1 MGLMNEFEKIIYN
14 NFLEVSKKINN
25 KPVKYRKNFDNFP
38 DTNFIIVNKL
48 SRFFKKF
55 NHLKIKDFI
64 EAPYFVYDENYFDLK
79 FYLSPKAIKA
89 YTLYND
95 KFLLNNPDDE
105 KTLLKMQESR
115 KFIYNYCKEKD
126 MNIKDYLSVK
136 EGEYNVFLK
145 HIKNRDVIIFIL
157 FAFSNFEKVL
167 GSIDTDIK
175 TMYSSNFSRLNYI
188 RTKYYSS
195 SKAKKIIN
203 KFKIFVENQKV

>member
-1 MGLMNEFEKIIYN
+1 MTDIEKVIYN
-14 NFLEVSKKINN
+14 NFLEVSKKVNN

-38 DTNFIIVNKL
+38 DENYIIVNKL
-48 SRFFKKF
+48 SSFFYKF
-55 NHLKIKDFI
+55 KHLKIKDFF

-79 FYLSPKAIKA
+79 FYLGPKAIKA

-95 KFLLNNPDDE
+95 KFLLNNPDDD
-105 KTLLKMQESR
+105 KTLLKMQESI
-115 KFIYNYCKEKD
+115 KFIYNYSKEKD
-126 MNIKDYLSVK
+126 INIKDYLSFR

-203 KFKIFVENQKV
+203 NFKIFVEKPKT

>member
-1 MGLMNEFEKIIYN
+1 MTEKEKVIYN

-25 KPVKYRKNFDNFP
+25 KPVRYRKNFDNFP
-38 DTNFIIVNKL
+38 DENYILITKL
-48 SRFFKKF
+48 SRFFSKF
-55 NHLKIKDFI
+55 NHLKVKDFF

-79 FYLSPKAIKA
+79 FYLSQKAIKS
-89 YTLYND
+89 YTSYND
-95 KFLLNNPDDE
+95 KFLLNNPDDG
-105 KTLLKMQESR
+105 KTLSKMQESI

-126 MNIKDYLSVK
+126 INIKDYLTIK

-157 FAFSNFEKVL
+157 FAFNNFEKVVR
-167 GSIDTDIK
+167 SIDTDIK

>member
-1 MGLMNEFEKIIYN
+1 MTEKEKVIYN

-25 KPVKYRKNFDNFP
+25 KPVRYRKNFDNFP
-38 DTNFIIVNKL
+38 DENYILITKL
-48 SRFFKKF
+48 SRFFNKF
-55 NHLKIKDFI
+55 DHLKVKDFF

-79 FYLSPKAIKA
+79 FYLSQKAIKS

-95 KFLLNNPDDE
+95 KFLLNNPDDV
-105 KTLLKMQESR
+105 KTLSKMQESI

-126 MNIKDYLSVK
+126 INIKDYLTIK

-145 HIKNRDVIIFIL
+145 HIKNRDIIIFIL
-157 FAFSNFEKVL
+157 FAFSNFEKVV

-175 TMYSSNFSRLNYI
+175 NMYSSNFSRLNYI

-203 KFKIFVENQKV
+203 NFKIFVEKPKT

>member
-1 MGLMNEFEKIIYN
+1 MDLMNDIEKVIYN
-14 NFLEVSKKINN
+14 NFLEVSKKVNN

-38 DTNFIIVNKL
+38 DESYIIVNKL
-48 SRFFKKF
+48 SSFFYKF
-55 NHLKIKDFI
+55 KHLKIKDFF

-79 FYLSPKAIKA
+79 FYLGPKAIKA

-95 KFLLNNPDDE
+95 KFLLNNPDDD
-105 KTLLKMQESR
+105 KTLSKMQESI
-115 KFIYNYCKEKD
+115 KFIYNYCKDKNI
-126 MNIKDYLSVK
+126 NIKDYLTLK

-157 FAFSNFEKVL
+157 FAFSNFEKVI
-167 GSIDTDIK
+167 GSIDTEIK

-203 KFKIFVENQKV
+203 NFKIFVEKQKV

>member
-1 MGLMNEFEKIIYN
+1 MTDIEKVIYN
-14 NFLEVSKKINN
+14 NFLEVSKKVNN

-38 DTNFIIVNKL
+38 DENYIIVSKL
-48 SRFFKKF
+48 SRFFNKF
-55 NHLKIKDFI
+55 KHLKIKDFF
-64 EAPYFVYDENYFDLK
+64 EAPYFVYGENYFDLK

-105 KTLLKMQESR
+105 KTLLKMQSSV
-115 KFIYNYCKEKD
+115 KYIYDYCKKNNIQIEK
-126 MNIKDYLSVK
+126 YLTIK

-145 HIKNRDVIIFIL
+145 HIKDRDVIIFTL
-157 FAFSNFEKVL
+157 FAFSNFENVL
-167 GSIDTDIK
+167 SSIDTEIK
-175 TMYSSNFSRLNYI
+175 NMYSSNFSRLNYI

-203 KFKIFVENQKV
+203 NFKIFVEKQKT

>member
-1 MGLMNEFEKIIYN
+1 MTEVEKIIYN
-14 NFLEVSKKINN
+14 NFLEVSKKVNN

-38 DTNFIIVNKL
+38 DENYIIVSKL
-48 SRFFKKF
+48 SNFFYKF
-55 NHLKIKDFI
+55 KHLKIKDFF

-95 KFLLNNPDDE
+95 KFLLNNPDNVN
-105 KTLLKMQESR
+105 TLSKMQESI
-115 KFIYNYCKEKD
+115 KFIYNYCKENNI
-126 MNIKDYLSVK
+126 NIKDYLAVK
-136 EGEYNVFLK
+136 EGEYNVFMK

-157 FAFSNFEKVL
+157 FAFNNFEKVV

-175 TMYSSNFSRLNYI
+175 NMYSSNFSRLNYI

>member
-1 MGLMNEFEKIIYN
+1 MTEVEKIIYN
-14 NFLEVSKKINN
+14 NFLEVSKKVNN

-38 DTNFIIVNKL
+38 DENYIIVSKL
-48 SRFFKKF
+48 SNFFYKF
-55 NHLKIKDFI
+55 KHLKIKD
-64 EAPYFVYDENYFDLK
+64 FVYDENYFDLK

-95 KFLLNNPDDE
+95 KFLLNNPDNVN
-105 KTLLKMQESR
+105 TLSKMQESI
-115 KFIYNYCKEKD
+115 KFIYNYCKENNI
-126 MNIKDYLSVK
+126 NIKDYLAVK
-136 EGEYNVFLK
+136 EGEYNVFMK

-157 FAFSNFEKVL
+157 FAFNNFEKVVR
-167 GSIDTDIK
+167 SIDTDIK

>member
-1 MGLMNEFEKIIYN
+1 MTEVEKIIYN
-14 NFLEVSKKINN
+14 NFLEVSKKVNN

-38 DTNFIIVNKL
+38 DENYIIVSKL
-48 SRFFKKF
+48 SNFFYKF
-55 NHLKIKDFI
+55 KHLKIKDFF

-95 KFLLNNPDDE
+95 KFLLNNPDNVN
-105 KTLLKMQESR
+105 TLSKMQESI
-115 KFIYNYCKEKD
+115 KFIYNYCKENNI
-126 MNIKDYLSVK
+126 NIKDYLAVK
-136 EGEYNVFLK
+136 EGEYNVFMK

-157 FAFSNFEKVL
+157 FAFNNFEKVV

-203 KFKIFVENQKV
+203 KFKIFVENQKHNL

>member
-1 MGLMNEFEKIIYN
+1 MTEKEKVIYN

-25 KPVKYRKNFDNFP
+25 KPVRYRKNFDNFP
-38 DTNFIIVNKL
+38 DENYILITKL
-48 SRFFKKF
+48 SRFFSKF
-55 NHLKIKDFI
+55 NHLKVKDFF

-79 FYLSPKAIKA
+79 FYLSQKAIKS

-95 KFLLNNPDDE
+95 KFLLNNPDDG
-105 KTLLKMQESR
+105 KTLSKMQESI

-126 MNIKDYLSVK
+126 INIKDYLTIK

-145 HIKNRDVIIFIL
+145 HIKNRDIIIFIL
-157 FAFSNFEKVL
+157 FAFSNFEKVV

-175 TMYSSNFSRLNYI
+175 NMYSSNFSRLNYI

-203 KFKIFVENQKV
+203 NFKIFVEKPKT

>member
-1 MGLMNEFEKIIYN
+1 MTEVEKIIYN
-14 NFLEVSKKINN
+14 NFLEVSKKVNN

-38 DTNFIIVNKL
+38 DENYIIVSKL
-48 SRFFKKF
+48 SNFFYKF
-55 NHLKIKDFI
+55 KHLKIKDFF

-95 KFLLNNPDDE
+95 KFLLNNPDNVN
-105 KTLLKMQESR
+105 TLSKMQESI
-115 KFIYNYCKEKD
+115 KFIYNYCKENNI
-126 MNIKDYLSVK
+126 NIKDYLAVK
-136 EGEYNVFLK
+136 EGEYNVFMK

-157 FAFSNFEKVL
+157 FAFNNFEKVVR
-167 GSIDTDIK
+167 SIDTDIK

>member
-1 MGLMNEFEKIIYN
+1 MDNFEKIIYN

-38 DTNFIIVNKL
+38 DNNYIIINKL
-48 SRFFKKF
+48 SSFFKKF
-55 NHLKIKDFI
+55 NHLKIKDFF
-64 EAPYFVYDENYFDLK
+64 EAPYFVYNENYFDLK

-105 KTLLKMQESR
+105 KTLLKMQDSI
-115 KFIYNYCKEKD
+115 KFIYNYCKDKD
-126 MNIKDYLSVK
+126 INIKEYLLVN

-145 HIKNRDVIIFIL
+145 HIKNRDVIIFVL
-157 FAFSNFEKVL
+157 FAFNNFEKTL
-167 GSIDTDIK
+167 SSIDNEIK
-175 TMYSSNFSRLNYI
+175 NMYSSNFSKLNYI

-203 KFKIFVENQKV
+203 NFKIFVEKPKV

>member
-1 MGLMNEFEKIIYN
+1 MDNFEKIIYN

-38 DTNFIIVNKL
+38 DKNYIIINKL
-48 SRFFKKF
+48 SSFFKKF
-55 NHLKIKDFI
+55 NHLKIKDFF
-64 EAPYFVYDENYFDLK
+64 EAPYFVYNENYFDLK

-105 KTLLKMQESR
+105 KTLLKMQDSI
-115 KFIYNYCKEKD
+115 KFIYNYCKDKD
-126 MNIKDYLSVK
+126 INIKEYLLVN

-145 HIKNRDVIIFIL
+145 HIKNRDVIIFVL
-157 FAFSNFEKVL
+157 FAFNNFEKTL
-167 GSIDTDIK
+167 SSIDNEIK
-175 TMYSSNFSRLNYI
+175 NMYSSNFSKLNYI

-203 KFKIFVENQKV
+203 NFKIFVEKQKV

>member
-1 MGLMNEFEKIIYN
+1 MTEVEKIIYN
-14 NFLEVSKKINN
+14 NFLEVSKKVNN

-38 DTNFIIVNKL
+38 DENYIIVSKL
-48 SRFFKKF
+48 SNFFYKF
-55 NHLKIKDFI
+55 KHLKIKDFF

-95 KFLLNNPDDE
+95 KFLLNNPDNVN
-105 KTLLKMQESR
+105 TLSKIQESI
-115 KFIYNYCKEKD
+115 KFIYNYCKENNI
-126 MNIKDYLSVK
+126 NIKDYLAVK
-136 EGEYNVFLK
+136 EGEYNVFMK

-157 FAFSNFEKVL
+157 FAFNNFEKVV